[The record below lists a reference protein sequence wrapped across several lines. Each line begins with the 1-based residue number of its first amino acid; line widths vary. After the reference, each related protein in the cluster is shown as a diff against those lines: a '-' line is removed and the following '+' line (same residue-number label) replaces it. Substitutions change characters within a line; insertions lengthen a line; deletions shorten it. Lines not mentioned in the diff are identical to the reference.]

1 MTHLTSPDRPRSQI
15 MEAHKYLPTALA
27 LIFCANAA
35 CAGAQSLPTTSRP
48 EPIAEVNGASA
59 KILHLPVMTVSDK
72 AETEHA
78 DGPVNGYRATRS
90 STFTKTD
97 MPLREVPA
105 SVTVVPA
112 MLMNDQA
119 MQSLADVFRYVP
131 GVLSH
136 QGEGNRDQVILRGN
150 STTADFY
157 VNGIRDDAQVFRD
170 LYNLERVEVLKGPGG
185 MIFGRGGAGGVV
197 NRVTKQPVFEAIAAA
212 TLTLGSWAQRRMTF
226 DVGSP
231 TGRAGGTD
239 AAWRIN
245 AMDER
250 GSGFRNGF
258 DLKRNAIN
266 PALTWIASDA
276 TQWTV
281 GYEHQ
286 HDTRTADRGIPSQAG
301 HPYETDR
308 ALFFGNAAQ
317 SRARSTFDSASSI
330 VEHDFG
336 NGWQI
341 KNSLRATYYDKF
353 YQNVYPGSAVN
364 SAGSMTLSA
373 YNNANVRTNVFNQT
387 DLTGQAMTGT
397 IAHVL
402 LAGIEVGHQRSDS
415 IRNTGFFGNAAG
427 VVVSALTPF
436 AVASRFA
443 QNGTDANSAVKAD
456 VAAIY
461 LQDQLSISPE
471 WKMLAGIRVDHFKLS
486 FDDRRTV
493 AAPIDLART
502 DNGVSPRIG
511 VIWIPSAGA
520 SYYASANYAFLP
532 SAEQLGLAT
541 TTRELGP
548 ETATNREVGA
558 SWDILPALTLSAALF
573 QLERN
578 DVRVADP
585 ARAGYFIKTGQL
597 RTRGAEISLQGNVGA
612 HWQVFGGYAYLDG
625 RVTKPINTGTTA
637 SASATIPAGNKIG
650 LVPRHT
656 VSFWNRVDVNATW
669 SGALGLVSQSASFT
683 SINNSVA
690 IPAFARVDAAL
701 YYAFAH
707 PGTRLAL
714 NIENLADKK
723 YYPTVDGD
731 NNISVGAPRN
741 ARLTFSMSF

>member
-1 MTHLTSPDRPRSQI
+1 MTHLTSPDRPRSQS

-35 CAGAQSLPTTSRP
+35 CAGAQSLPASAWR
-48 EPIAEVNGASA
+48 EPIAEVDGANA
-59 KILHLPVMTVSDK
+59 NILHLPVITVSDK
-72 AETEHA
+72 AETERA
-78 DGPVNGYRATRS
+78 DGPVHGYRATRS
-90 STFTKTD
+90 STFTKID

-112 MLMNDQA
+112 MLMKDQA

-131 GVLSH
+131 GVLAH

-231 TGRAGGTD
+231 AGSAGGTH

-301 HPYETDR
+301 RPYETDR

-317 SRARSTFDSASSI
+317 SRARSTFDSAYSI
-330 VEHDFG
+330 VDHDFG
-336 NGWQI
+336 SDWQI
-341 KNSLRATYYDKF
+341 KNNLRVTYYDKF

-364 SAGSMTLSA
+364 GAGNLTLSA

-387 DLTGQAMTGT
+387 DLTGHVTTGSMV
-397 IAHVL
+397 HVL

-415 IRNTGFFGNAAG
+415 
-427 VVVSALTPF
+427 
-436 AVASRFA
+436 
-443 QNGTDANSAVKAD
+443 
-456 VAAIY
+456 
-461 LQDQLSISPE
+461 
-471 WKMLAGIRVDHFKLS
+471 
-486 FDDRRTV
+486 
-493 AAPIDLART
+493 
-502 DNGVSPRIG
+502 
-511 VIWIPSAGA
+511 
-520 SYYASANYAFLP
+520 
-532 SAEQLGLAT
+532 
-541 TTRELGP
+541 
-548 ETATNREVGA
+548 
-558 SWDILPALTLSAALF
+558 
-573 QLERN
+573 
-578 DVRVADP
+578 
-585 ARAGYFIKTGQL
+585 
-597 RTRGAEISLQGNVGA
+597 
-612 HWQVFGGYAYLDG
+612 
-625 RVTKPINTGTTA
+625 
-637 SASATIPAGNKIG
+637 
-650 LVPRHT
+650 
-656 VSFWNRVDVNATW
+656 
-669 SGALGLVSQSASFT
+669 
-683 SINNSVA
+683 
-690 IPAFARVDAAL
+690 
-701 YYAFAH
+701 
-707 PGTRLAL
+707 
-714 NIENLADKK
+714 
-723 YYPTVDGD
+723 
-731 NNISVGAPRN
+731 
-741 ARLTFSMSF
+741 